1 MALEF
6 VGGCM
11 GGRHSWCRIWYHQC
25 LTWQEEP
32 LPWNYS
38 SGAAGVL
45 AGYPLDT
52 VKVRIQ
58 TSPPGT
64 YAGTFSCLADCVRC
78 LEIKRHTSFFQR
90 LVCRQ
95 EGVRGLYRG
104 MTSPLLGVAGINA
117 VTFGVNAQVVG
128 WTFSLLFHKWLVYV
142 PGSEAASTAR
152 KHLFNHNSWS
162 FSWSH
167 SGTNTLIVSHRYQCN
182 FKQSWSVFW
191 VQGLKYS
198 LNESQ
203 LILKINVTEVSG
215 RRKSWSK

>member
-1 MALEF
+1 MLRLPPVGVFQPSSHVVPDGGNQRTKGPNTQTILVFYQQKSNLTWRKIDQSTITQAERKKQKWLLNLLEAVWE
-6 VGGCM
+6 VG
-11 GGRHSWCRIWYHQC
+11 IPDAEYDIINAF
-25 LTWQEEP
+25 TWQEEP

-64 YAGTFSCLADCVRC
+64 YSGTFSCLADCVRC
-78 LEIKRHTSFFQR
+78 VEIKRHTSFFQR

-128 WTFSLLFHKWLVYV
+128 
-142 PGSEAASTAR
+142 
-152 KHLFNHNSWS
+152 
-162 FSWSH
+162 
-167 SGTNTLIVSHRYQCN
+167 
-182 FKQSWSVFW
+182 
-191 VQGLKYS
+191 
-198 LNESQ
+198 
-203 LILKINVTEVSG
+203 
-215 RRKSWSK
+215 